1 MPGSSARSCSAS
13 RCTARPIR
21 TASKPPP
28 RKGSA
33 SARGQRGFALLI
45 VLWML
50 VLIAFMT
57 AHVTATGRTEIRIAA
72 NLAANAAA
80 QAAADGG
87 VYQAIFNL
95 ADPRPEGR
103 WALDRAPHDVD
114 IGGSRVTL
122 RLEDEDARVN
132 PSYASVALLEALLR
146 VVGADPGAAASL
158 AQRIA
163 EWVGSAS
170 TGRQPATVL
179 AEYQAA
185 GLDYGPPGS
194 PLESLDELLR
204 VRGMTPGLFAALRPH
219 LTLFGQPVP
228 DRAGADPEV
237 AAALALLGPPAPGVR
252 GALPTASD
260 VITARIHATAQG
272 PAIAIAARVAVA
284 RIGPSQPNG
293 YTLLAWE
300 NA

>member
-87 VYQAIFNL
+87 VYQATFNL
-95 ADPRPEGR
+95 ADPRPERR
-103 WALDRAPHDVD
+103 WALDLAPHEGG
-114 IGGSRVTL
+114 IGAHPGTL
-122 RLEDEDARVN
+122 RGDKRDAR
-132 PSYASVALLEALLR
+132 
-146 VVGADPGAAASL
+146 
-158 AQRIA
+158 
-163 EWVGSAS
+163 
-170 TGRQPATVL
+170 
-179 AEYQAA
+179 
-185 GLDYGPPGS
+185 
-194 PLESLDELLR
+194 
-204 VRGMTPGLFAALRPH
+204 
-219 LTLFGQPVP
+219 
-228 DRAGADPEV
+228 
-237 AAALALLGPPAPGVR
+237 
-252 GALPTASD
+252 
-260 VITARIHATAQG
+260 
-272 PAIAIAARVAVA
+272 
-284 RIGPSQPNG
+284 
-293 YTLLAWE
+293 
-300 NA
+300 

>member
-1 MPGSSARSCSAS
+1 MPQLLSA
-13 RCTARPIR
+13 P
-21 TASKPPP
+21 
-28 RKGSA
+28 
-33 SARGQRGFALLI
+33 ARGQRGFALLI

-50 VLIAFMT
+50 VLIAFIT
-57 AHVTATGRTEIRIAA
+57 AHVTAAGRTEIRIAG

-80 QAAADGG
+80 QAAADGAI
-87 VYQAIFNL
+87 YQAIFNL
-95 ADPRPEGR
+95 ADPRPER
-103 WALDRAPHDVD
+103 HWALDRAPHDID

-132 PSYASVALLEALLR
+132 PSYASPALVAALLQ
-146 VVGADPGAAASL
+146 VVGSDPGSAASL
-158 AQRIA
+158 ANGIA

-170 TGRQPATVL
+170 SRRPAAAVL

-185 GLDYGPPGS
+185 GLDDGPPGA

-204 VRGMTPGLFAALRPH
+204 VRGMTPTLFAALRPH

-228 DRAGADPEV
+228 DRAGADAEI

-300 NA
+300 NAED